1 MNRKLEALIE
11 KQRLEDLEK
20 EMHLK
25 IKRKVKAMYYAR
37 GFSFGLLI
45 GAFVGISF
53 VTFLF
58 LNIPI
63 DGLIEIKNNVC
74 NRSTIC

>member
-1 MNRKLEALIE
+1 MNRELEKKLDALKE
-11 KQRLEDLEK
+11 KHRLKDLEK

-25 IKRKVKAMYYAR
+25 IKREVKILYFAR
-37 GFSFGLLI
+37 GALI
-45 GAFVGISF
+45 GFFIGMYV
-53 VTFLF
+53 VTFLI
-58 LNIPI
+58 LNVPN